1 MGKQKVEDTKKEEE
15 EELLSIVDTEPIAP
29 VSINKYDQN

>member
-1 MGKQKVEDTKKEEE
+1 MSKKVEDTKKEEEE

-29 VSINKYDQN
+29 VSINKYD